1 MGLWNRLF
9 GSLSGSAANVSA
21 PQRAG
26 MVMRH
31 ARKSDVRRPMDLV
44 DIAGTGGVQPL
55 EARQLMFSL
64 AVTPSDIDPATGL
77 GTVQAYFGYVIP
89 TYGSP
94 AAITVQDPNDPVVE
108 NFDDEPSDPAAGG
121 FGPIGAQRIMTGSN
135 LVIET
140 DYTDAQTIN
149 RISLQPGQGAATDRY
164 LRVQPLVDFNYRFKF
179 ADQTNPNVRNSVF
192 NFALDSVRSPTSN
205 TGTGWDPNTTR
216 VQLRF
221 GGQVVAEYTAQALV
235 NSRTATFVNV
245 NNQIVGYQYSFGRAQ
260 DPTVLAFD
268 EVVVQTLQGN
278 QVQEY
283 RIDNVAFEAA
293 TTTYSAF
300 TDARVQGAVVT
311 LTGPVG
317 ATIELADLYGRD
329 MVRTLALGTIAG
341 QGTPLV
347 DRGDTG
353 RPDFNDGIGSIRIRG
368 ADSRTAFSIHGGSIN
383 YAETAPD
390 EFEANDGN
398 FYFQYTSGYAG
409 YAAEF
414 EGVGHGYQRNQTRIH
429 GLPAVVGGVILGSP
443 YVRNNTSPQTY
454 RGAVFSDVG
463 GNVTTGFTRAD
474 QGVFITDGSS
484 IGSVIVDGIV
494 YGSSRF
500 TGAVDQFHATYMLGS
515 LTVDGDLGTFT
526 AGSDA
531 GRWTGDTTEA
541 GAINTKTN
549 AQLIVGRTL
558 GQMQVAGRSSMDVTV
573 VGDLNSPGTRPPRD
587 VFNYSEREGIF
598 GIDPATALTG
608 AWRAIVG
615 NSVGLSNRDATQ
627 LYRTFNPKVNFGGV
641 GFRNDSFLLAEFIG
655 NAGTGVRV
663 QGEVSG
669 ADPFNGED
677 DVDIYAFATDGTTP
691 LTLEAKTDN
700 GRALLVRL
708 MDENGRTLASTRQ
721 SDVITDLSRW
731 TFTPDAPGTY
741 YIVVS
746 DPNDSAG
753 DTAFGNIASYTF
765 ELTGMASV
773 TAGAVSV
780 AGNFGGTGLG
790 TANLRSSVS
799 VLSGSMGLMRVGG
812 GTTNGGGGLGSA
824 DGLVNYLDRPGD
836 RDAIDDFH
844 DWRGSTIS
852 IAKSL
857 YTALA
862 GSDIL
867 DATGS
872 LATSVDIITGGDLA
886 QFVSGLNPLAGG
898 PGPNDGDANWL
909 NIRTGGRL
917 GTVDIRGGVGMD
929 QDNRTSPRVPIAPLQ
944 STVTIQTGRNG
955 GDGSLALFRTGFH
968 AVSGSISIRTSPG
981 STIGA
986 ILISQDV
993 YAEAGVSTG
1002 LYNTTSQLSSSRGV
1016 YVNTGSGSDVRFID
1030 FPRIDTPTALDS
1042 FVPVVVGTPIQLVDD
1057 GGATYRVTVE
1067 GADTGVA
1074 AGQIRTNAVDGSQG
1088 VVTGQISVSLAGGR
1102 TLRIEAV
1109 GQGTNPKPISIGRLR
1124 ITASDANSA
1133 VLLTGNIEID
1143 VYRLDV
1149 FQAIGSIT
1157 NDTPGGDLLFV
1168 DASGVTTVAVTK
1180 GNLGKTQVNAFGPQN
1195 IGVLLGLGDAGGGA
1209 GIGGPLAVPAEFMS
1223 AQWNGNIDRPAGD
1236 TNYQPGNG
1244 YASDLGF
1251 ALHDRISG
1259 LVVRNGDVAS
1269 ITVSGSVGDVVLA
1282 GDGVTLGSLIVNSD
1296 GTGAVNPNRFEGL
1309 LGVVYVKGDIGTIDV
1324 GDGIAALTDSPY
1336 SSSGIFAE
1344 DDILTLQSTRLTG
1357 VTITGNIFAGNNDS
1371 VLPDDGQ
1378 GGTIDPD
1385 PNQGLAQVIMT
1396 GGLINDAFIASLN
1409 FDAWW
1414 DNPVGIPDVPI
1425 YLGAVQ
1431 AITLTGTNLFRSQ
1444 VKGLV
1449 IGDVTLSNGFF
1460 DASQLQAAG
1469 DIGNVSATGFRNTTL
1484 LGDDLEVRRNEI
1496 RGSANIGQILAG
1508 SSSVGVPGGPPVAF
1522 ASGDINDLI
1531 VDVTGNLTGGIRA
1544 RNLSRNRFEIDGAI
1558 ASIESTD
1565 SIRATIINAGSVTR
1579 INAFNDI
1586 VSSQI
1591 SVSGRVQAITAGR
1604 NIKNTTIEI
1613 TGPDAQFDNL
1623 TAGTLFQGD
1632 ILVTGGITNFA
1643 VTNGDIIGTIKTT
1656 GLAGSVG
1663 RISAGR
1669 DAAIKTD
1676 ISGNL
1681 TTLVAG
1687 RNVGSYSNPGAI
1699 VIRGDLLGE
1708 ITASTGVIFN
1718 EIRAGGAL
1726 RGTITSGGASSSIP
1740 GSARIPTGG
1749 IVAAGVI
1756 NRVVF
1761 NGDFGGNITSYS
1773 GGIAEVV
1780 INNGSYL
1787 STGTLSAFDG
1797 SIGSFTINNGNLL
1810 GNVYAE
1816 LDVSRLVVTSAGDG
1830 VFGNIGI
1837 NPARS
1842 AGTSYSAT
1850 RNQLPP
1856 GTNITTAVQ
1865 GARIEA
1871 GRNIVSVETANGGFY
1886 ESIVYAGRQIVSVVI
1901 RGDVGSDS
1909 VTAGLSSAFAAGDSI
1924 SGVVITG
1931 NVSNS
1936 IFIAGVDGMGKSGRP
1951 GGTLGEVDSNRDGS
1965 ISGVTIGGAASNST
1979 FTAGINA
1986 GGDGVYGT
1994 TDDKQVIGSSLV
2006 SGITVNGATS
2016 GLRVAADNVSS
2027 AIAGDGRFTVSGTN
2041 AAFANTLLDDGSIA
2055 VPGFEF
2061 TGTTLSFGGFT
2072 STHSG
2077 AGRAW
2082 LRDNGNGTYT
2092 LTIRGTDASS
2102 ALVIGGQ
2109 VPDILT
2115 IVSGDEASLGTY
2127 RVTGTVTGTGP
2138 ILVLDGSIGA
2148 VIADSTPGRLT
2159 VGGDIGSIT
2168 TGTFSGGSITARN
2181 VGNIT
2186 INGDFGNSNPN
2197 VTGEAFFNIMSAG
2210 VISIT
2215 GAARGVISVAR
2226 DAASVTVGGAIERA
2240 GFRFGGSL
2248 GSFTAPSIAR
2258 TYVSARDS
2266 IGPITI
2272 TGDVSSSAFIAG
2284 LDLGTDALFGGT
2296 GSAAD
2301 YLSAGVLGDVTI
2313 GGNFRSSDIIAGL
2326 SRGTDGF
2333 FGTTDDSVAAG
2344 RSSIGRVTITGN
2356 QTGSTRNSESFR
2368 VASSGPIGQ
2377 VTVGGQTTEGSGNFR
2392 VESLGLAPVAI
2403 QVLDIQTT
2411 VDAQVYSTRLKFN
2424 QQIDSSSLASALSVY
2439 EVRGNLGNVE
2449 IRLINGVDYT
2459 VSYDD
2464 ATNTVIISYSKS
2476 VTQRNLPQLT
2486 GQPGPGVYRVK
2497 LLQNLLRAKVAR
2509 VQMDGDG
2516 NGLVKSGENYTD
2528 DTIAGDAGDK
2538 LTGNETILLSA
2549 NNQSHRVDM
2558 YNATNLNLLLDNNYT
2573 SDGLPDAGR
2582 EIVLR
2587 GTIGDHADNDTTF
2600 FRFAGDVD
2608 VYAVTLQAGQVLMLG
2623 RINGV
2628 AQRAQL
2634 TLVNS
2639 AGNAI
2644 SQTGANADALSLSVQ
2659 PPLREELLTGQNY
2672 LIKTTGTY
2680 YIVVSADAA
2689 VLANTGAGQVP
2700 NPGAVP
2706 GGTGDYN
2713 FTVQVFDDF
2722 DSGFSDVTDAGNGAN
2737 VVNAP
2742 LPIDFAGS
2750 DGNFATTDD
2759 NPSTIVVGTYTF
2771 TLNVGADGTPNTS
2784 DDVVTGTT
2792 PETKTGGFITTTR
2805 TGTGVLT
2812 TTINSAIGTPG
2823 RQGVPSG
2830 FVMPDVDVY
2839 HLNNRQAILPGTK
2852 LRITVKLAETGADL
2866 GSRVLERDNLNT
2878 DFSDYRGQ
2886 VQFGVFDTSNS
2897 SSIDD
2902 ATLVFSPSDFK
2913 SFGGAPNTVIAS
2925 DGTSTYGYD
2934 ANGDFYIDFAVP
2946 PRSGSSTVAGSFA
2959 VYLQGAFN
2967 ADYVIEV
2974 VQNGAATLPTKTGQ
2988 NFLIETNGGSINWL
3002 QAGGLTTTIQGF
3014 AASTL
3019 GFNGTL
3025 PNGQSMLDYILN
3037 NTVSSLN
3044 SVFAAAGLDVTFS
3057 TNPADF
3063 EFEDYST
3070 VYLTS
3075 QNDPISEILASF
3087 SLGRFGQFN
3096 GGGNGQGG
3104 QGGQGAAFSSTQPYG
3119 FSERSD
3125 ALNLDRTD
3133 EGVVFVPSFAL
3144 LGYSPAQADVD
3155 GFVQSLTGAIGRRAS
3170 ELMGTRL
3177 SADTAAGS
3185 TSFDL
3190 TASNAVTDVPGPGR
3204 VYNINS
3210 NSVLSDSFDSITR
3223 TDFFLGRQNAFS
3235 LLDRYMARN

>member
-9 GSLSGSAANVSA
+9 GSLNETSTSMRN
-21 PQRAG
+21 RAG
-26 MVMRH
+26 LVMRH
-31 ARKSDVRRPMDLV
+31 ARKGGERRPI
-44 DIAGTGGVQPL
+44 DIADAAGTGGVQPL

-64 AVTPSDIDPATGL
+64 AVTPSDVDPVTGL
-77 GTVQAYFGYVIP
+77 GTVQAYFGYMIP

-94 AAITVQDPNDPVVE
+94 SEITVQDPNDDVIE
-108 NFDDEPSDPAAGG
+108 NFDDEPSDPAQGG
-121 FGPIGAQRIMTGSN
+121 FGAIGAQRILQGSN

-140 DYTDAQTIN
+140 DYTDVQTIN
-149 RISLQPGQGAATDRY
+149 RISVLPVGPGTSGDRY

-179 ADQTNPNVRNSVF
+179 ADQTNPQIRNSVF
-192 NFALDSVRSPTSN
+192 NFGLDVTRTPTS
-205 TGTGWDPNTTR
+205 TIGTGWDTNATR

-221 GGQVVAEYTAQALV
+221 GGEVVAEYTGQALV
-235 NSRTATFVNV
+235 NARTGPIVNQF
-245 NNQIVGYQYSFGRAQ
+245 NQLVGFRYEFGRDQ
-260 DPTVLAFD
+260 DPSVLAFD
-268 EVVVQTLQGN
+268 EVVVQTLAGN
-278 QVQEY
+278 AAQEY
-283 RIDNVAFEAA
+283 RIDNVSSEQA
-293 TTTYSAF
+293 TTTYAAF
-300 TDARVQGAVVT
+300 NNARVQGAVIT
-311 LTGPVG
+311 LRGPVG
-317 ATIELADLYGRD
+317 ATLELADLYGRD
-329 MVRTLALGTIAG
+329 MVRTLVLGSANG
-341 QGTPLV
+341 QGSAAV

-353 RPDFNDGIGSIRIRG
+353 RPNFNDGIGTIRIRG
-368 ADSRTAFSIHGGSIN
+368 ADSRTSISILGGEIN
-383 YAETAPD
+383 YFEEPPD
-390 EFEANDGN
+390 PSTYEAAQGN
-398 FYFQYTSGYAG
+398 FYWQYTAGLGGYADR
-409 YAAEF
+409 F
-414 EGVGHGYQRNQTRIH
+414 EEAGHGYQRDDTTIH

-443 YVRNNTSPQTY
+443 YVRDNTSPTTY
-454 RGAVFSDVG
+454 RGAVFSDIG
-463 GNVTTGFTRAD
+463 GNISTGFNRAD

-484 IGSVIVDGIV
+484 IGSVMVDGIV
-494 YGSSRF
+494 YGSSKF
-500 TGAVDQFHATYMLGS
+500 TGAVDQFHATYLLGS
-515 LTVDGDLGTFT
+515 VTVDGDLGTLT
-526 AGSDA
+526 VGSDS
-531 GRWTGDTTEA
+531 GRWSGDTSAA
-541 GAINTKTN
+541 GAIEVKTN
-549 AQLIVGRTL
+549 SQIIVGRTL
-558 GQMQVAGRSSMDVTV
+558 GQVQIAGRSSTDITV
-573 VGDLNSPGTRPPRD
+573 VGDLNSPSTRPPRD

-598 GIDPATALTG
+598 GIDPATDLVQT
-608 AWRAIVG
+608 WRTQRGTSI
-615 NSVGLSNRDATQ
+615 GLSDRDATQ

-641 GFRNDSFLLAEFIG
+641 GFRNDNFLLAEYIG
-655 NAGTGVRV
+655 NAGSGVRV
-663 QGEVSG
+663 QGDVSG

-677 DVDIYAFATDGTTP
+677 DVDIYAFSSDGTTP
-691 LTLEAKTDN
+691 LTLEAKADN
-700 GRALLVRL
+700 GRPLLVRL

-721 SDVITDLSRW
+721 SDVIADLSRW
-731 TFTPDAPGTY
+731 TFTPNAPGTY

-746 DPNDSAG
+746 DPADSAG
-753 DTAFGNIASYTF
+753 DTGFGNITGYTF

-780 AGNFGGTGLG
+780 AGNFGGGPAGAG
-790 TANLRSSVS
+790 TTFRSSVN

-812 GTTNGGGGLGSA
+812 GTTDGGGGLGSA
-824 DGLVNYLDRPGD
+824 DGLVNFLDRPTD
-836 RDAIDDFH
+836 RDPIDDFH
-844 DWRGSTIS
+844 DWRGSTVS
-852 IAKSL
+852 VSKTL

-872 LATSVDIITGGDLA
+872 LATSVDIITGADLA
-886 QFVSGLNPLAGG
+886 QFVTGLNPLAGG
-898 PGPNDGDANWL
+898 PGPNDGDANYL
-909 NIRTGGRL
+909 NIRTGGRI

-929 QDNRTSPRVPIAPLQ
+929 QDNRSSPRVPIAPLQ

-955 GDGSLALFRTGFH
+955 GDGSVALVRTGFH
-968 AVSGSISIRTSPG
+968 AVSGAISIRTSPG
-981 STIGA
+981 STVGA

-1016 YVNTGSGSDVRFID
+1016 YVNTSSGSDVRFVD

-1042 FVPVVVGTPIQLVDD
+1042 FIPVIVGTAIQLVDD

-1067 GADTGVA
+1067 GADTGTA
-1074 AGQIRTNAVDGSQG
+1074 AGTIRTIGVDGSQG

-1102 TLRIEAV
+1102 TLRVEAV

-1124 ITASDANSA
+1124 ITASDANSS
-1133 VLLTGNIEID
+1133 VVLTGNVEID

-1149 FQAIGSIT
+1149 FQAIGTIS
-1157 NDTPGGDLLFV
+1157 NETPGGDLLFV
-1168 DASGVTTVAVTK
+1168 DANGVNNVIVTR
-1180 GNLGKTQVNAFGPQN
+1180 GDLGRTQVNAFGPQN
-1195 IGVLLGLGDAGGGA
+1195 IGILLGLGDAGGGA
-1209 GIGGPLAVPAEFMS
+1209 GIGGALAVPAEFMS
-1223 AQWNGNIDRPAGD
+1223 AQWNGGIDRPTGD

-1259 LVVRNGDVAS
+1259 LVVRDGNVTS
-1269 ITVSGSVGDVVLA
+1269 ITVAGSVGDVVLT

-1296 GTGAVNPNRFEGL
+1296 GTGAVNLNNFQGL
-1309 LGVVYVKGDIGTIDV
+1309 RGVVYVKGDIGTIDV
-1324 GDGIAALTDSPY
+1324 GDGIAPLTDSPF

-1344 DDILTLQSTRLTG
+1344 DDIANLQSTRLTG
-1357 VTITGNIFAGNNDS
+1357 VTITGNVFAGNNDS

-1396 GGLINDAFIASLN
+1396 GGIINDAYIASQN

-1414 DNPVGIPDVPI
+1414 DTVTGIPDVPL

-1431 AITLTGTNLFRSQ
+1431 SIALTGSNLFRSQ

-1449 IGDVTLSNGFF
+1449 IGNVTITNGFF

-1469 DIGNVSATGFRNTTL
+1469 NIGTVTASGFRNSTL

-1496 RGSANIGQILAG
+1496 RGSADIAQILAG
-1508 SSSVGVPGGPPVAF
+1508 GSGTGGPGGPPTTF
-1522 ASGDINDLI
+1522 ANGDINDLI
-1531 VDVTGNLTGGIRA
+1531 VDVTGNLTGGIQA
-1544 RNLSRNRFEIDGAI
+1544 ANLNRNRFEIDGAI
-1558 ASIESTD
+1558 ASIQAGD
-1565 SIRATIINAGSVTR
+1565 SIRSSIINAGSVTR

-1586 VSSQI
+1586 AASQI

-1604 NIKNTTIEI
+1604 EIKNTSIDI

-1623 TAGTLFQGD
+1623 TAGSLFQGD
-1632 ILVTGGITNFA
+1632 ITVTGGITNFT
-1643 VTNGDIIGTIKTT
+1643 VTTGDIIGTITTT
-1656 GLAGSVG
+1656 GLAGNVG

-1669 DAAIKTD
+1669 DAAVKTD

-1687 RNVGSYSNPGAI
+1687 RNVGSFSNPGAI

-1787 STGTLSAFDG
+1787 NTGTLSAFDG

-1830 VFGNIGI
+1830 IFGNIGI
-1837 NPARS
+1837 NPNRS
-1842 AGTSYSAT
+1842 AGVAYSAT

-1856 GTNITTAVQ
+1856 GTNATTAVQ

-1886 ESIVYAGRQIVSVVI
+1886 ESIVYAGRQVISVVI
-1901 RGDVGSDS
+1901 RGDVGSDA
-1909 VTAGLSSAFAAGDSI
+1909 VTAGLSSAFAAGDAV

-1951 GGTLGEVDSNRDGS
+1951 GGTLGEADTIRAGN
-1965 ISGVTIGGAASNST
+1965 ISGVAIGGAASNST

-1994 TDDKQVIGSSLV
+1994 SDDKQVIGSSLV

-2027 AIAGDGRFTVSGTN
+2027 AIANDVRFSVSGTN
-2041 AAFANTLLDDGSIA
+2041 AAFDNSLLDDGSVA

-2102 ALVIGGQ
+2102 SLIIGGQ

-2138 ILVLDGSIGA
+2138 VLVLDGSIGA
-2148 VIADSTPGRLT
+2148 VIADTTPGRLT
-2159 VGGDIGSIT
+2159 VGGDIGGIS
-2168 TGTFSGGSITARN
+2168 TGTFNGGSITARN
-2181 VGNIT
+2181 VGNIV

-2197 VTGEAFFNIMSAG
+2197 VTGEAFFNVVSAG
-2210 VISIT
+2210 AITIT

-2226 DAASVTVGGAIERA
+2226 DASSVTVGGAVERA

-2248 GSFTAPSIAR
+2248 GSFTAASIAR

-2272 TGDVSSSAFIAG
+2272 TGEVSSSAFIAG

-2296 GSAAD
+2296 GTAAD
-2301 YLSAGVLGDVTI
+2301 YLSAGTIGNVQI

-2326 SRGTDGF
+2326 GRGVDGF

-2344 RSSIGRVTITGN
+2344 RSAIGTVNIVGN

-2368 VASSGPIGQ
+2368 IASSGPIGS
-2377 VTVGGQTTEGSGNFR
+2377 VTIGGQTTEGSGNFR

-2403 QVLDIQTT
+2403 QVTDIQTT
-2411 VDAQVYSTRLKFN
+2411 VDAQVYTTRLKFN

-2439 EVRGNLGNVE
+2439 EVRGALGNVE

-2459 VSYDD
+2459 ISYEDG
-2464 ATNTVIISYSKS
+2464 TNTVLVTFAKS

-2497 LLQNLLRAKVAR
+2497 IVQNLLRAKVAR
-2509 VQMDGDG
+2509 VQLDGDG
-2516 NGLVKSGENYTD
+2516 NGLVKNNENYTD

-2538 LTGNETILLSA
+2538 ITGNETINVSA
-2549 NNQSHRVDM
+2549 NNLSQRVDM
-2558 YNATNLNLLLDNNYT
+2558 YNATNLNLILDNNVS

-2582 EIVLR
+2582 QITLR
-2587 GTIGDHADNDTTF
+2587 GAIGDHADNDTTF

-2623 RINGV
+2623 RVNGV

-2634 TLVNS
+2634 TLLD
-2639 AGNAI
+2639 ATGNAI
-2644 SQTGANADALSLSVQ
+2644 SQTGVNATALSLSVQ
-2659 PPLREELLTGQNY
+2659 PPVREELLTGQNY

-2680 YIVVSADAA
+2680 YIVVSADVQ
-2689 VLANTGAGQVP
+2689 VLADIGAGSVP
-2700 NPGAVP
+2700 NPDAVP
-2706 GGTGDYN
+2706 GAVGDYN

-2722 DSGFSDVTDAGNGAN
+2722 DSGFSDVSDSGNGTRI
-2737 VVNAP
+2737 VNAP
-2742 LPIDFAGS
+2742 LPIDFAGA

-2759 NPSTIVVGTYTF
+2759 NPTTIVVGSYTF
-2771 TLNVGADGTPNTS
+2771 SLNVGADATPNTS
-2784 DDVVTGTT
+2784 DDVVTGVT
-2792 PETKTGGFITTTR
+2792 PETKTGGFVTTTR

-2823 RQGVPSG
+2823 RQGVPSA

-2839 HLNNRQAILPGTK
+2839 HLNNRQAVAPGTK
-2852 LRITVKLAETGADL
+2852 LRITVKLNQTGADL
-2866 GSRVLERDNLNT
+2866 GSRVLERENLNT
-2878 DFSDYRGQ
+2878 DFTDYRGQ
-2886 VQFGVFDTSNS
+2886 VQFALFDTTNS
-2897 SSIDD
+2897 GSIDD

-2913 SFGGAPNTVIAS
+2913 SFGGAPNSVIAS
-2925 DGTSTYGYD
+2925 DGTNTYGYD
-2934 ANGDFYIDFAVP
+2934 ASGDFYIDFVVP
-2946 PRSGSSTVAGSFA
+2946 PQSGSTTVAGSFA

-2967 ADYVIEV
+2967 SDYVIEI
-2974 VQNGAATLPTKTGQ
+2974 VQNGAGTLPTKTGQ
-2988 NFLIETNGGSINWL
+2988 NFLIETNGGSVDWL
-3002 QAGGLTTTIQGF
+3002 QAGGLTTTILGF
-3014 AASTL
+3014 NAGTL
-3019 GFNGTL
+3019 GFNGSL
-3025 PNGQSMLDYILN
+3025 PSGQTMFNYILN
-3037 NTVSSLN
+3037 NTVLGLN
-3044 SVFAAAGLDVTFS
+3044 SVFQSAGLDVTFS

-3070 VYLTS
+3070 IFLTS

-3087 SLGRFGQFN
+3087 SLGFRGA
-3096 GGGNGQGG
+3096 GQGG
-3104 QGGQGAAFSSTQPYG
+3104 QGGQGALGATFSSTQPYG

-3125 ALNLDRTD
+3125 SLNLDRTD
-3133 EGVVFVPSFAL
+3133 EAVVFVPSFSL
-3144 LGYSPAQADVD
+3144 LGYSPAQTDVD
-3155 GFVQSLTGAIGRRAS
+3155 GFVQSLTGALGRRAS

-3177 SADTAAGS
+3177 TGETAAGS

-3190 TASNAVTDVPGPGR
+3190 TSSSAVTDIPGPGR
-3204 VYNINS
+3204 VYNISS
-3210 NSVLSDSFDSITR
+3210 NSALSDSFDSITR

>member
-9 GSLSGSAANVSA
+9 ETLSGSPSAASTRS
-21 PQRAG
+21 RAG
-26 MVMRH
+26 LVMRH
-31 ARKSDVRRPMDLV
+31 ARKVDERCAMDLV

-64 AVTPSDIDPATGL
+64 AVTPSDIDPNTGL
-77 GTVQAYFGYVIP
+77 GTVQAYFGYMIP

-94 AAITVQDPNDPVVE
+94 SEITVQDPNDPVIE
-108 NFDDEPSDPAAGG
+108 NFDDEPSDPTQGG
-121 FGPIGAQRIMTGSN
+121 FGAIGAQRILQGSN

-140 DYTDAQTIN
+140 DYTDNQTIN
-149 RISLQPGQGAATDRY
+149 RISVLPVGAGTAGDRY

-179 ADQTNPNVRNSVF
+179 ADQTNPAIRNSVF
-192 NFALDSVRSPTSN
+192 NFGLDVTRTPTST
-205 TGTGWDPNTTR
+205 TGTGWDTNSTR

-221 GGQVVAEYTAQALV
+221 GGEIVAEYTGQALV
-235 NSRTATFVNV
+235 NARTATIVNQF
-245 NNQIVGYQYSFGRAQ
+245 NQVVGFRYDFGRDQ

-268 EVVVQTLQGN
+268 EVVVQTLAGN
-278 QVQEY
+278 AVQEY
-283 RIDNVAFEAA
+283 RIDNVSSEQA

-300 TDARVQGAVVT
+300 NNARVQGAVVT
-311 LTGPVG
+311 LRGPVG
-317 ATIELADLYGRD
+317 ATLEIADLYGRD
-329 MVRTLALGTIAG
+329 MVRTLVLGSANG
-341 QGTPLV
+341 QGSAAV

-353 RPDFNDGIGSIRIRG
+353 RPNFNDGIGSIRIRG
-368 ADSRTAFSIHGGSIN
+368 ADSRTSFSVLGGEIN
-383 YAETAPD
+383 YFETPPD
-390 EFEANDGN
+390 PSTYETSQGN
-398 FYFQYTSGYAG
+398 FYWQYTAGLGGYADR
-409 YAAEF
+409 F
-414 EGVGHGYQRNQTRIH
+414 EEAGHGYQRDDTTIH

-443 YVRNNTSPQTY
+443 YVRDNTSPTTY

-463 GNVTTGFTRAD
+463 GNVITGFTRAD
-474 QGVFITDGSS
+474 QGIFITDGSS
-484 IGSVIVDGIV
+484 IGSIMIDGIV
-494 YGSSRF
+494 YGSSRV
-500 TGAVDQFHATYMLGS
+500 TGAVDQFHATYLLGS
-515 LTVDGDLGTFT
+515 VTVDGDLGTLT
-526 AGSDA
+526 VGSDS
-531 GRWTGDTTEA
+531 GRWSGDTSAT
-541 GAINTKTN
+541 GAIEVKTN
-549 AQLIVGRTL
+549 SQIIVGRTL
-558 GQMQVAGRSSMDVTV
+558 GQVQIAGRSSTDITV
-573 VGDLNSPGTRPPRD
+573 VGDVNSPSTRPPRD
-587 VFNYSEREGIF
+587 VFNYSEREGIY
-598 GIDPATALTG
+598 GIDPATGLVDT
-608 AWRAIVG
+608 WRTTR
-615 NSVGLSNRDATQ
+615 NRSVGLSDRDETS
-627 LYRTFNPKVNFGGV
+627 LYRTFNPKVNFGGT
-641 GFRNDSFLLAEFIG
+641 GFRNDNFLLAEYIG

-663 QGEVSG
+663 QGEVSS

-677 DVDIYAFATDGTTP
+677 DVDIFAFSSDGTTP
-691 LTLEAKTDN
+691 LTLEAKADN
-700 GRALLVRL
+700 GRAMLIRL

-721 SDVITDLSRW
+721 SDIIADLSRW
-731 TFTPDAPGTY
+731 TFTPTAPGTY

-753 DTAFGNIASYTF
+753 DTAAGNTVGYTF

-780 AGNFGGTGLG
+780 AGNFGGGPAGGG
-790 TANLRSSVS
+790 TNFRAGVS
-799 VLSGSMGLMRVGG
+799 VLAGSMGMMRVGG

-824 DGLVNYLDRPGD
+824 DGIVNYLDRPTD
-836 RDAIDDFH
+836 RDPIDDFH
-844 DWRGSTIS
+844 DWRGSTVS
-852 IAKSL
+852 VAKTL

-872 LATSVDIITGGDLA
+872 LLTSVDIITGGDLA
-886 QFVSGLNPLAGG
+886 QFVTGLNPLAGG
-898 PGPNDGDANWL
+898 PGPNDGDANYL
-909 NIRTGGRL
+909 NIRTGGRI
-917 GTVDIRGGVGMD
+917 GTIDIRGGVGMD
-929 QDNRTSPRVPIAPLQ
+929 QDNRTAPRVPIAPLQ
-944 STVTIQTGRNG
+944 STVTVQTGRNG

-968 AVSGSISIRTSPG
+968 AVSGAISIRTSPG

-986 ILISQDV
+986 VLISQDV
-993 YAEAGVSTG
+993 YAEAGESTG

-1016 YVNTGSGSDVRFID
+1016 YINTGAGSDVRFVD

-1042 FVPVVVGTPIQLVDD
+1042 FVPVIVGTAIQLVDD

-1067 GADTGVA
+1067 GPDTGVA
-1074 AGQIRTNAVDGSQG
+1074 AGQIRTNGVDGSQG
-1088 VVTGQISVSLAGGR
+1088 VSLGQVSVNLAGGR

-1124 ITASDANSA
+1124 ITASDANSS
-1133 VLLTGNIEID
+1133 VILTGNVEID
-1143 VYRLDV
+1143 VYRMDV
-1149 FQAIGSIT
+1149 FQAIGTIS

-1168 DASGVTTVAVTK
+1168 DANSVTNVLVTR
-1180 GNLGKTQVNAFGPQN
+1180 GDLGRTQVNAFGPQN
-1195 IGVLLGLGDAGGGA
+1195 IGILLGLGDAGGGA
-1209 GIGGPLAVPAEFMS
+1209 GIGGALAVPAEFMS
-1223 AQWNGNIDRPAGD
+1223 AQWNGGIDRPTGD

-1259 LVVRNGDVAS
+1259 LVARDGNVTS
-1269 ITVSGSVGDVVLA
+1269 ITVAGAVGDVVLT
-1282 GDGVTLGSLIVNSD
+1282 GDGVTLGSLIINSD
-1296 GTGAVNPNRFEGL
+1296 GAGAVNRNNFQGL

-1324 GDGIAALTDSPY
+1324 GDGIAALTDSPF

-1344 DDILTLQSTRLTG
+1344 DDIQTLQATRLTG

-1396 GGLINDAFIASLN
+1396 GGIINDAYIASQN

-1414 DNPVGIPDVPI
+1414 DTVTGIQDVAL

-1431 AITLTGTNLFRSQ
+1431 SVNLTGTNLFRSQ
-1444 VKGLV
+1444 VKGVV
-1449 IGDVTLSNGFF
+1449 IGNVTITNGFF

-1469 DIGNVSATGFRNTTL
+1469 DIGVITASGFRNSTL

-1496 RGSANIGQILAG
+1496 RGSANITQILAG
-1508 SSSVGVPGGPPVAF
+1508 GTSTGGPGGPPTSF
-1522 ASGDINDLI
+1522 ANGDINDLI
-1531 VDVTGNLTGGIRA
+1531 VDVTGNLTGGIQA
-1544 RNLSRNRFEIDGAI
+1544 ANLNRSRFEIDGAI
-1558 ASIESTD
+1558 ASIAATD
-1565 SIRATIINAGSVTR
+1565 SIRSSVINAGSVTQ
-1579 INAFNDI
+1579 ITAVNDI
-1586 VSSQI
+1586 ASSQI
-1591 SVSGRVQAITAGR
+1591 SVSGRVQTITAGR

-1623 TAGTLFQGD
+1623 TAGSLFQGD
-1632 ILVTGGITNFA
+1632 ILVTGGITNLA
-1643 VTNGDIIGTIKTT
+1643 VTNGDLIGTITTT

-1669 DAAIKTD
+1669 DAAVKTD

-1681 TTLVAG
+1681 STLVAG
-1687 RNVGSYSNPGAI
+1687 RNVGSFTNPGAI
-1699 VIRGDLLGE
+1699 IIRGDLLGE

-1816 LDVSRLVVTSAGDG
+1816 IDVTRLVVTSATDG
-1830 VFGNIGI
+1830 IFGNIGI
-1837 NPARS
+1837 NPNRS
-1842 AGTSYSAT
+1842 AGAAYSAT

-1856 GTNITTAVQ
+1856 GTNATTAVQ

-1886 ESIVYAGRQIVSVVI
+1886 ESIVYAGRQVISVVI
-1901 RGDVGSDS
+1901 RGDVGSDA
-1909 VTAGLSSAFAAGDSI
+1909 VTAGLSSAFAAGDSL

-1936 IFIAGVDGMGKSGRP
+1936 IFIAGVDGMGKAGRP
-1951 GGTLGEVDSNRDGS
+1951 GGTLGEVDTIRAGN
-1965 ISGVTIGGAASNST
+1965 ISGVAIGGAASNST

-1994 TDDKQVIGSSLV
+1994 SDDKQVIGSSLV
-2006 SGITVNGATS
+2006 SGVTVNGATS
-2016 GLRVAADNVSS
+2016 GLRVAADDVSS
-2027 AIAGDGRFTVSGTN
+2027 AIANDVRFAVSGTN
-2041 AAFANTLLDDGSIA
+2041 AAFDNSLLDDGSVA

-2061 TGTTLSFGGFT
+2061 TGNTATSGGYT
-2072 STHSG
+2072 VTHAG

-2082 LRDNGNGTYT
+2082 LRDNGNGTFN
-2092 LTIRGTDASS
+2092 LVIRGTNSS
-2102 ALVIGGQ
+2102 STLVVTGANQ
-2109 VPDILT
+2109 DNLT
-2115 IVSGDEASLGTY
+2115 IQSGDEASLGTL
-2127 RVTGTVTGTGP
+2127 RIAGVTSGSGP
-2138 ILVLDGSIGA
+2138 VVVVDGSIGA
-2148 VIADSTPGRLT
+2148 LVADTTPGRLT
-2159 VGGDIGSIT
+2159 IGGDIGAIST
-2168 TGTFSGGSITARN
+2168 GSISAGSVTARN
-2181 VGNIT
+2181 VGNIA

-2210 VISIT
+2210 AINIT

-2272 TGDVSSSAFIAG
+2272 TGNVSSSAFIAG

-2301 YLSAGVLGDVTI
+2301 YISAGTIGNVQI
-2313 GGNFRSSDIIAGL
+2313 GGNFASSDIIAGL
-2326 SRGTDGF
+2326 SRGVDGF
-2333 FGTTDDSVAAG
+2333 FGTTDDTVAAG
-2344 RSSIGRVTITGN
+2344 RSAIGTVNIVGT

-2368 VASSGPIGQ
+2368 IASSGPIGS

-2403 QVLDIQTT
+2403 QVTDIQTT
-2411 VDAQVYSTRLKFN
+2411 VEAQVYTTRLKFN
-2424 QQIDSSSLASALSVY
+2424 QQIDSSSLGSAVSVY
-2439 EVRGNLGNVE
+2439 EVRGQLGNVE

-2459 VSYDD
+2459 ISYED
-2464 ATNTVIISYSKS
+2464 ATNTVLITYSKA

-2497 LLQNLLRAKVAR
+2497 MVQNLLRAKVAR
-2509 VQMDGDG
+2509 VQLDGDG
-2516 NGLVKSGENYTD
+2516 NGLVKSNENFSED
-2528 DTIAGDAGDK
+2528 AIAGDAGDK
-2538 LTGNETILLSA
+2538 TTGNETINLSA
-2549 NNQSHRVDM
+2549 NGQNHRVDM
-2558 YNATNLNLLLDNNYT
+2558 YNATNLNLLLDNNVA

-2582 EIVLR
+2582 QITLR
-2587 GTIGDHADNDTTF
+2587 GAIGDHADNDTTF
-2600 FRFAGDVD
+2600 FRFQGDVD

-2623 RINGV
+2623 RVNGV

-2634 TLVNS
+2634 ALLDSNGNPVNQGAVS
-2639 AGNAI
+2639 AN
-2644 SQTGANADALSLSVQ
+2644 ALSLSVQ
-2659 PPLREELLTGQNY
+2659 PALRDEQLTGQNY

-2680 YIVVSADAA
+2680 YIIIAADAT
-2689 VLANTGAGQVP
+2689 VLGDIGAGSVP
-2700 NPGAVP
+2700 NPDAVP
-2706 GGTGDYN
+2706 GAIGDYN

-2722 DSGFSDVTDAGNGAN
+2722 DSGFSDVTDAGNGATI
-2737 VVNAP
+2737 VNAP

-2759 NPSTIVVGTYTF
+2759 NPATIVIGTYTF
-2771 TLNVGADGTPNTS
+2771 TLNVGADATPNTS
-2784 DDVVTGTT
+2784 DDVVTGVT

-2823 RQGVPSG
+2823 RQGVPSA

-2839 HLNNRQAILPGTK
+2839 HLNNRQAIAPGTK
-2852 LRITVKLAETGADL
+2852 LRITVKLVETGSDL

-2878 DFSDYRGQ
+2878 DFTDYRGQ
-2886 VQFGVFDTSNS
+2886 VQFALFDTTGS
-2897 SSIDD
+2897 STIDD
-2902 ATLVFSPSDFK
+2902 GTLVFSPSDFK

-2925 DGTSTYGYD
+2925 DGTNSYGY
-2934 ANGDFYIDFAVP
+2934 NSTGDFFIDFVVP
-2946 PRSGSSTVAGSFA
+2946 ARSGSTTIAGSFA

-2967 ADYVIEV
+2967 SDYVIEI
-2974 VQNGAATLPTKTGQ
+2974 VQNGAGTLPTKTGQ
-2988 NFLIETNGGSINWL
+2988 NFLIETNGGLVNWL
-3002 QAGGLTTTIQGF
+3002 QAGGLTTTILGF
-3014 AASTL
+3014 NAATL

-3025 PNGQSMLDYILN
+3025 PNGQTMFNYILN
-3037 NTVSSLN
+3037 NTVLSLN
-3044 SVFAAAGLDVTFS
+3044 SVYQNAGLDVTFS

-3070 VYLTS
+3070 IFLTS

-3087 SLGRFGQFN
+3087 SLGNRFG
-3096 GGGNGQGG
+3096 GG
-3104 QGGQGAAFSSTQPYG
+3104 QGGQGAAAAFSSTQPYG
-3119 FSERSD
+3119 FSQRSD
-3125 ALNLDRTD
+3125 SLNLDRTD

-3144 LGYSPAQADVD
+3144 LGYSPAQSDVD
-3155 GFVQSLTGAIGRRAS
+3155 GFVQSLTGAIGRRAG

-3177 SADTAAGS
+3177 TGETAAGS

-3190 TASNAVTDVPGPGR
+3190 TASNAVTDIPGPGR
-3204 VYNINS
+3204 VYNIS
-3210 NSVLSDSFDSITR
+3210 SSSALSDSFDSTTR